1 MISITVYGLRIKF
14 NVPIKSRR
22 ETINARIDANKP
34 VITVAISGVP
44 VGGKMCDKK
53 LNKSPSELIA

>member
-1 MISITVYGLRIKF
+1 MTLSS
-14 NVPIKSRR
+14 NVPIKSLR

>member
-1 MISITVYGLRIKF
+1 MISITVYGLRIKY
-14 NVPIKSRR
+14 VPIKSRR

>member
-1 MISITVYGLRIKF
+1 MTSSS
-14 NVPIKSRR
+14 NVPIKSLR